1 MDLDGEDQSSGQNA
15 WELHI
20 VSSATDWICTKTQ
33 SPISLP
39 LPFHSSRSTAI
50 NSYRVAFF
58 GRGGLPSANKA
69 GQQHYVVPDAP

>member
-1 MDLDGEDQSSGQNA
+1 MDLDGEDQSSGQNV

-39 LPFHSSRSTAI
+39 LPCHLSRGATIAS
-50 NSYRVAFF
+50 F
-58 GRGGLPSANKA
+58 GRGGLPSPNEAR
-69 GQQHYVVPDAP
+69 QEHYVVPNAP